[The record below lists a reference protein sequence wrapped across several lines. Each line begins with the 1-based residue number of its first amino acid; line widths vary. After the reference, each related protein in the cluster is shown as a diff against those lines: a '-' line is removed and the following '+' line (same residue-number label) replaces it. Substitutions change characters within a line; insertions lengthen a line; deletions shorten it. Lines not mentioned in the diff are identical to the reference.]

1 MKYFAYGS
9 NMSLARLQERVPSAV
24 RHGVFTLVGHQ
35 LRFHMESDDGSGKCD
50 AYQTNNEEDVVIGAL
65 FDMHEDDKVYL
76 DRAESLGS
84 GYDAKTVIVRNNL
97 GETFEALI
105 YFAIKINSSLKPYGW
120 YLNHVVIGAIEMNL
134 PAQYT
139 DIIQATKS
147 IEDLDTN
154 RDAKQRSIY
163 PNHSRMTFQS

>member
-1 MKYFAYGS
+1 
-9 NMSLARLQERVPSAV
+9 
-24 RHGVFTLVGHQ
+24 
-35 LRFHMESDDGSGKCD
+35 
-50 AYQTNNEEDVVIGAL
+50 
-65 FDMHEDDKVYL
+65 MHEDDKVYL

-105 YFAIKINSSLKPYGW
+105 YFAIKIDSSLKPYGW

-163 PNHSRMTFQS
+163 PNHSRMAFQS